1 MFIIPFYFSHC
12 NKALSG
18 LIYQDLLF
26 FTSNFHRIQATHPFW
41 KPDFYTSELMLQ
53 VVVNTI
59 NKYIYINHSHQ
70 FKKLEY
76 SCTHIYFYFKTCNI
90 VCACLYCKG
99 RFSQILP
106 ADLMNDKGLNTW
118 VRYIHNHALLSTTI
132 LVCDQKWKKVKQ
144 NRWFLI
150 FDRCFVGLRPK
161 RGFFF
166 RLGSLI

>member
-1 MFIIPFYFSHC
+1 MFIIPFYFSHW

-26 FTSNFHRIQATHPFW
+26 FFFTSNSHRIQATHPFW

-76 SCTHIYFYFKTCNI
+76 SCTQIFFNFKTCNI

-99 RFSQILP
+99 RLFKNFNPLTSWMTKAWARELDTFIFTLYWAQ
-106 ADLMNDKGLNTW
+106 
-118 VRYIHNHALLSTTI
+118 LS
-132 LVCDQKWKKVKQ
+132 
-144 NRWFLI
+144 
-150 FDRCFVGLRPK
+150 
-161 RGFFF
+161 
-166 RLGSLI
+166 